1 VQVVRA
7 SQDGEAEQGVN
18 LYTQNLVDDVDDDE
32 LHAELSPGV
41 YQVLLD
47 SRSWFYL
54 KGPQDL
60 LVPSGPYDLSD
71 DHWRQSI
78 DCRKCGTRV

>member
-18 LYTQNLVDDVDDDE
+18 LYTQNLADNIDDNK
-32 LHAELSPGV
+32 LRAGLSSGV

-47 SRSWFYL
+47 SRLWFYL

-60 LVPSGPYDLSD
+60 LIPSGPYDLSD

-78 DCRKCGTRV
+78 DCRKCGARV